1 MSPGEWPYSTA
12 AELAFPVT
20 AWVRPSFYIS
30 PAPHNKIVAFSSLLY
45 FPGLSYSLF
54 QSIFFAL
61 KQFWFMVLFFSLLNL
76 IGSAF
81 LQAATHQRCFGEA
94 AVITDFV
101 NNVIYIFFTAAS
113 AH

>member
-1 MSPGEWPYSTA
+1 
-12 AELAFPVT
+12 
-20 AWVRPSFYIS
+20 
-30 PAPHNKIVAFSSLLY
+30 
-45 FPGLSYSLF
+45 
-54 QSIFFAL
+54 
-61 KQFWFMVLFFSLLNL
+61 MVLFFSLLNL